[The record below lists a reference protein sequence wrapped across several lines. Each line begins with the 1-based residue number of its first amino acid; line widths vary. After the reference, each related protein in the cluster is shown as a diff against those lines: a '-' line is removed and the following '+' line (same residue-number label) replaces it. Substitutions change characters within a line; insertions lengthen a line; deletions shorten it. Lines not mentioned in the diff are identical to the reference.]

1 MTVVLVLVSAF
12 LHAGW
17 NALLR
22 LERDK
27 DRSLVAAVVIAT
39 LIAAIVAVIR
49 CGVTGDMPFPTPASA
64 IWSLV
69 AGLFEWV
76 YFASLAR
83 ALSLGTL
90 GTVYTVSRGGSIVL
104 VWPLSI
110 ALFGEAVTG
119 AGAIGSLVVVG
130 GLGLCGLGD
139 GDNRAD
145 RPAGLAWAG
154 GCAMSIAA
162 YHLAYK
168 AALSAGGN
176 PSAVFATA
184 LTLATAINLVRLG
197 RAGRT
202 IVVELL
208 RTRTARIIVMGTIC
222 SGSFLILLEA
232 LASGGAGFV
241 LTLRNSS
248 VLFAAILA
256 WAIGDRPGPAQLV
269 GAGLVAAGA
278 VVMATS

>member
-1 MTVVLVLVSAF
+1 MTIVLVLVSAF

-39 LIAAIVAVIR
+39 LIAAVVAVVR
-49 CGVTGDMPFPTPASA
+49 CAVTGEMPFPTSASVL
-64 IWSLV
+64 WSVV
-69 AGLFEWV
+69 AGVFEWV

-90 GTVYTVSRGGSIVL
+90 GAVYTVSRGGSIVL

-110 ALFGEAVTG
+110 ALFAEAVTR
-119 AGAIGSLVVVG
+119 AGAFGSLIVVA

-139 GDNRAD
+139 GDHRAD

-154 GCAMSIAA
+154 ACAVSIAA

-168 AALSAGGN
+168 GALAAGGN

-184 LTLATAINLVRLG
+184 LAFATAINLARLG
-197 RAGRT
+197 RAGRA

-208 RTRTARIIVMGTIC
+208 RTRTLRIIVMGAIC

-241 LTLRNSS
+241 LTLRNTS
-248 VLFAAILA
+248 VLFAALLA

-278 VVMATS
+278 AVMATS